1 MILVFY
7 QLIIK
12 QQTAVP
18 LLQIEPAEV
27 VRTSDEDEAPQ
38 YTQNMLEGL
47 YALRI
52 SQEELESTAGD
63 RDVQSSLLSLPPP

>member
-27 VRTSDEDEAPQ
+27 VRASDEDEAPQ
-38 YTQNMLEGL
+38 YTQNILEGVMSSGSPRRSWK
-47 YALRI
+47 AL
-52 SQEELESTAGD
+52 LETGMS
-63 RDVQSSLLSLPPP
+63 RVP